1 MKMQLKLIEGKNE
14 WKKNRIISSFEV
26 KNIRDCS
33 DEIDAN

>member
-1 MKMQLKLIEGKNE
+1 M
-14 WKKNRIISSFEV
+14 KKNRIISSFEV

>member
-1 MKMQLKLIEGKNE
+1 MKWKLIEGKNE
-14 WKKNRIISSFEV
+14 WKKNPIISSFEA